1 MIKFSPL
8 TGKKKGSIV
17 LFNFERKEQVYF
29 MISRANA
36 SCFYE
41 FAFSSGQGYYYY
53 PLVNF
58 VLETDRRLASYT
70 AGG

>member
-1 MIKFSPL
+1 
-8 TGKKKGSIV
+8 
-17 LFNFERKEQVYF
+17 

-36 SCFYE
+36 SSVYE

-58 VLETDRRLASYT
+58 VLETDRRLASHS
-70 AGG
+70 ARG

>member
-1 MIKFSPL
+1 M
-8 TGKKKGSIV
+8 
-17 LFNFERKEQVYF
+17 LFNFEREEQVYF

-41 FAFSSGQGYYYY
+41 FAFTSGQGYYYY

-58 VLETDRRLASYT
+58 VLETDRRLASYST
-70 AGG
+70 GG